1 MTPPLL
7 EVDDLHV
14 SFATDAGRV
23 QAVRGVSFA
32 LQPGEVLAVVGESGS
47 GKSVTARAILGLLA
61 RNGRVDAGAVRLRG
75 RDLTRASE
83 RELRRVRGKDVSMV
97 FQDPMTCLDPTMPV
111 GRQVMEPL
119 RHHTRASRAEARAAA
134 AELLD
139 RVGIDPARMRQ
150 YPHQF
155 SGGQRQRIALAIALV
170 NSPDVVLADEPTTA
184 LDVSVQAQ
192 ILDLL
197 AELRRTT
204 GTALVFVTH
213 DLGVVA
219 SVADHVAVMYAGR
232 IVELG
237 TTREVFYH
245 PQHPYTWGLL
255 GSLPTAD
262 TGRLATIPGSPPSLL
277 DPPPGDAFAAR
288 NPYAVERDH
297 VEAPPFFDV
306 SPTHRAATW
315 LLAPDAP
322 AVEPPADVSA
332 RWDRWEAGR

>member
-1 MTPPLL
+1 MTPLL
-7 EVDDLHV
+7 EVEDLHV
-14 SFATDAGRV
+14 SFSTDAGRV
-23 QAVRGVSFA
+23 QAVRGVSFSLRA
-32 LQPGEVLAVVGESGS
+32 GEVLAVVGESGS
-47 GKSVTARAILGLLA
+47 GKSVTARAIMGLLA
-61 RNGRVDAGAVRLRG
+61 RNGSVDSGAVRLRG
-75 RDLTRASE
+75 RDLLQASE

-119 RHHTRASRAEARAAA
+119 RHHTRVSRRAARAAA
-134 AELLD
+134 AELLA
-139 RVGIDPARMRQ
+139 RVGIAPDRMRQ

-170 NSPDVVLADEPTTA
+170 NRPDVVLADEPTTA

-204 GTALVFVTH
+204 GTAMVLVTH

-255 GSLPTAD
+255 GSLPTAQ
-262 TGRLATIPGSPPSLL
+262 TGRLETVPGSPPDLL
-277 DPPPGDAFAAR
+277 DPPPGDAFAPR
-288 NPYAVERDH
+288 NAYALPRDLE
-297 VEAPPFFDV
+297 EAPPFFDV

-315 LLAPDAP
+315 LLAPGAP
-322 AVEPPADVSA
+322 AVEPPADVRA
-332 RWDRWEAGR
+332 RWDRWEAQR

>member
-1 MTPPLL
+1 MTSLL

-14 SFATDAGRV
+14 SFATDAGTV
-23 QAVRGVSFA
+23 QAVRGVSFT

-61 RNGRVDAGAVRLRG
+61 RNGRVDSGAVRLRG
-75 RDLTRASE
+75 RDLVQAGE

-119 RHHTRASRAEARAAA
+119 RHHTRVTRRAARAAA
-134 AELLD
+134 AELLGQ
-139 RVGIDPARMRQ
+139 VGIDPARMRQ

-170 NSPDVVLADEPTTA
+170 NRPDVVLADEPTTA

-197 AELRRTT
+197 AELRRST
-204 GTALVFVTH
+204 GTAIVFVTH

-219 SVADHVAVMYAGR
+219 SVADRVAVMYAGR

-255 GSLPTAD
+255 GSLPTAQ
-262 TGRLATIPGSPPSLL
+262 TGRLTAIPGSPPGLI

-288 NPYAVERDH
+288 NPYAVPRDH

-322 AVEPPADVSA
+322 AVEPPADVRA